1 MIYMEHQI
9 KQRYYLLFI
18 EQDLFK
24 TWCLVKS
31 FGSLISRRGRTMV
44 EVCLN
49 KQDASEKLFDV
60 ENKKRQ
66 RGYNYADLPQVDR
79 YHLRPQTIKE
89 LMDKINNNKMLKQPQ
104 ATAQAEIHQ
113 TNPNQLELF

>member
-1 MIYMEHQI
+1 MENPE

-18 EQDLFK
+18 EQDLFN

-31 FGSLISRRGRTMV
+31 FGSLVSRRGRTIV
-44 EVCLN
+44 EVCLD
-49 KQDASEKLFDV
+49 KQDASMKLFDV

-66 RGYNYADLPQVDR
+66 RGYAYAYLPHVDR

-89 LMDKINNNKMLKQPQ
+89 LMDKINNNRITKPQVALQP
-104 ATAQAEIHQ
+104 EEHY
-113 TNPNQLELF
+113 NSNQLELF